1 MGHRVLSDRAAF
13 RRTTMDLLEDHL
25 SLVVPDA
32 VLDAWLPGAMAEGRS
47 PAEAAVL
54 ICHSQ
59 NQLVAE
65 SWVESDLMAS
75 ELAEMQIA
83 DRIYESRK
91 LLARHGGDPQEVMS
105 DLAGFVRQPCFS
117 DEFRQ
122 MIANTLSW
130 HEMVESRVPSAD
142 DQSSLKPPSALPRPN
157 SP

>member
-65 SWVESDLMAS
+65 SWVESDLVAS
-75 ELAEMQIA
+75 ELAEMEIA

-91 LLARHGGDPQEVMS
+91 LLARHGGDAQEVMS
-105 DLAGFVRQPCFS
+105 DLAEFVRQPCFS

-122 MIANTLSW
+122 MVANTLSW
-130 HEMVESRVPSAD
+130 HEMVESRVASAD
-142 DQSSLKPPSALPRPN
+142 DQSSLKPPSASPRPN